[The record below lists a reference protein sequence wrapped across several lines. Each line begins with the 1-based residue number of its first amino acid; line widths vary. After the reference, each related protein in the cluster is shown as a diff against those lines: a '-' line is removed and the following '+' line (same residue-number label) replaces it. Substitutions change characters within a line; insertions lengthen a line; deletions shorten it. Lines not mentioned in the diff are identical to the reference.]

1 MTSKCDNVISLKQ
14 YGPTC
19 WFNSILMALLY
30 SDESRKLLLKKS
42 KEWNKKIEVL
52 NTINYILHHKY
63 LRTDKAFKDYEY
75 FDKIRPEYIL
85 KELYKYNNK
94 KFIIDPDVNKHG
106 YKSALYI
113 RKIYKLLGVKVLYLD
128 LDLKT
133 KNIYYSIYNNIKVVS
148 FDGTKINMQINIKN
162 QSTINK
168 YLNDPDVIIINTKPF
183 EIKTYPYWYKIN
195 NNASYENYADLA
207 KFANL
212 NYEITNNKNIYKQD
226 SVLLTDYNS
235 VVGGHSIAGITC
247 RKDRYVYNGWTR
259 TTIDPN
265 LKKNTVKADFQ
276 KHINIPCE
284 LMKFNWNVK
293 TDKEFCLNRKK
304 CILDAMDINQL
315 CFSFNKGDR
324 EVIYVKKQKTTTLNQ
339 PDKECPEGKI
349 LNPLTNKCINIKT
362 INKVPKNTLSLP
374 EKECPDGKILNPLTN
389 RCIKIKNDPLAEKEC
404 PDGKILNPLTNR
416 CINIKNINKVPKNTL
431 GLPEKECPDGK
442 ILNPLTNRCI
452 KIKNTDGI
460 NYVKLYEKTIAS
472 FPTKYKVY
480 IDIPYSNKEDAKEIG
495 ARWDPIKKLWYYT
508 EETKLGEIFKLNNLA
523 KIKPTKITIDIPF
536 LCKDDI
542 KKLGLYWDANIKKW
556 YYFSNLP
563 EINIAILEKYEWE
576 CLCNKKLGK

>member
-265 LKKNTVKADFQ
+265 LKQNKVKADFQ

-389 RCIKIKNDPLAEKEC
+389 RCIKIKNDPLVKKEC
-404 PDGKILNPLTNR
+404 P
-416 CINIKNINKVPKNTL
+416 
-431 GLPEKECPDGK
+431 EGK

>member
-212 NYEITNNKNIYKQD
+212 NYEITNNKNIYQQD

-247 RKDRYVYNGWTR
+247 RNDRYVYNGWTR

-284 LMKFNWNVK
+284 LMKFDWNVK

-374 EKECPDGKILNPLTN
+374 EKECPEGKILNPLTN
-389 RCIKIKNDPLAEKEC
+389 RCIKIKNDPLVK
-404 PDGKILNPLTNR
+404 
-416 CINIKNINKVPKNTL
+416 
-431 GLPEKECPDGK
+431 KECPDGK

>member
-389 RCIKIKNDPLAEKEC
+389 RCIKIKN
-404 PDGKILNPLTNR
+404 
-416 CINIKNINKVPKNTL
+416 
-431 GLPEKECPDGK
+431 
-442 ILNPLTNRCI
+442 
-452 KIKNTDGI
+452 TDGI

>member
-212 NYEITNNKNIYKQD
+212 NYEITNNKNIYQQD

-235 VVGGHSIAGITC
+235 VAGGHSIAGITC
-247 RKDRYVYNGWTR
+247 RNDRYVYNGWTR

-284 LMKFNWNVK
+284 LMKFDWNVK

-374 EKECPDGKILNPLTN
+374 EKECPEGKILNPLTN
-389 RCIKIKNDPLAEKEC
+389 RCIKIKNDPLVK
-404 PDGKILNPLTNR
+404 
-416 CINIKNINKVPKNTL
+416 
-431 GLPEKECPDGK
+431 KECPDGK

>member
-212 NYEITNNKNIYKQD
+212 NYEITNNKNIYQQD

-265 LKKNTVKADFQ
+265 LKKNKVKADFQ

-284 LMKFNWNVK
+284 LMKFDWNVK

-374 EKECPDGKILNPLTN
+374 EKECPEGKILNPLTN
-389 RCIKIKNDPLAEKEC
+389 RCIKIKNDPLVK
-404 PDGKILNPLTNR
+404 
-416 CINIKNINKVPKNTL
+416 
-431 GLPEKECPDGK
+431 KECPDGK

>member
-212 NYEITNNKNIYKQD
+212 NYEITNNKNIYQQD

-247 RKDRYVYNGWTR
+247 RNDRYVYNGWTR

-284 LMKFNWNVK
+284 LMKFDWNVK

-374 EKECPDGKILNPLTN
+374 EKECPEGKILNPLTN
-389 RCIKIKNDPLAEKEC
+389 RCIKIKNDPLVK
-404 PDGKILNPLTNR
+404 
-416 CINIKNINKVPKNTL
+416 
-431 GLPEKECPDGK
+431 KECPDGK

-452 KIKNTDGI
+452 KIKNADGI

>member
-195 NNASYENYADLA
+195 NNASYENYADLS

-212 NYEITNNKNIYKQD
+212 NYEITNNKNIYQQD

-235 VVGGHSIAGITC
+235 VAGGHSIAGITC
-247 RKDRYVYNGWTR
+247 RNDRYVYNGWTR

-284 LMKFNWNVK
+284 LMKFDWNVK

-374 EKECPDGKILNPLTN
+374 EKECPEGKILNPLTN
-389 RCIKIKNDPLAEKEC
+389 RCIKIKNDPL
-404 PDGKILNPLTNR
+404 
-416 CINIKNINKVPKNTL
+416 V
-431 GLPEKECPDGK
+431 EKECPDGK

-452 KIKNTDGI
+452 KIKNADGI